1 MGRLPGLCRQV
12 THLTDF
18 FGFFCV
24 FFFFFFFANFFFLG
38 RMRVILLCIAT
49 ILADGK
55 SPSYE
60 LKELDD
66 QTKEDLKKLNYLK
79 ELDYPN
85 DEQDELWK
93 KHTDNVRM
101 SDMGYDDKKQPAK
114 LGKPAMVVK
123 LPAEVDRKI
132 RKIEYRLDAMAN
144 QLDSL
149 ELAFRSIMK
158 PVPGEKPEENP
169 EE

>member
-1 MGRLPGLCRQV
+1 MGTRLPGLCRQV

-18 FGFFCV
+18 FGFFFC
-24 FFFFFFFANFFFLG
+24 FFSFFFANFFFLG

-55 SPSYE
+55 RPSYE

-123 LPAEVDRKI
+123 LPAEVDFTYMNRKI
-132 RKIEYRLDAMAN
+132 QYRLDAMAN

-149 ELAFRSIMK
+149 
-158 PVPGEKPEENP
+158 
-169 EE
+169 

>member
-1 MGRLPGLCRQV
+1 MGDYRTYVEKLHTLQIFLV
-12 THLTDF
+12 
-18 FGFFCV
+18 FFCV
-24 FFFFFFFANFFFLG
+24 FFSFFFLPTFFFLG

-85 DEQDELWK
+85 DERDELWK

-101 SDMGYDDKKQPAK
+101 SDMN
-114 LGKPAMVVK
+114 
-123 LPAEVDRKI
+123 RKI
-132 RKIEYRLDAMAN
+132 QYRLDAMAN
-144 QLDSL
+144 
-149 ELAFRSIMK
+149 
-158 PVPGEKPEENP
+158 
-169 EE
+169 